1 MKKVEIKINLKPLM
15 EKWDVTQEELAT
27 AIDVPQ
33 GTISR
38 WVNNRVDRYDRRI
51 IEKLMVF
58 FDCNLEDLFGIRIIE
73 A

>member
-1 MKKVEIKINLKPLM
+1 MRKVEIKINLKPLM
-15 EKWDVTQEELAT
+15 EKRKVTQEELAN
-27 AIDVPQ
+27 AIEVPQ

-51 IEKLMVF
+51 LEKLMVF
-58 FDCNLEDLFGIRIIE
+58 FNCELEDLFGIRVVE

>member
-1 MKKVEIKINLKPLM
+1 MKTVEIKINLKPLM
-15 EKWDVTQEELAT
+15 EKRGVNQEELSQ
-27 AIDVPQ
+27 AIEVPQ

-51 IEKLMVF
+51 LEKLMVF
-58 FDCNLEDLFGIRIIE
+58 FNCDLEDLFGIRVIE